1 MSAIDIQR
9 EHARLIILR
18 DLEEQ
23 SDRRLNSAML
33 QENLSLRWAINKTRE
48 WVHEELRFL
57 AEMGGVTLLES
68 ASVLIATL
76 TQKGLD
82 HLEERVV
89 ITGVKRPS
97 PKV

>member
-1 MSAIDIQR
+1 
-9 EHARLIILR
+9 
-18 DLEEQ
+18 
-23 SDRRLNSAML
+23 
-33 QENLSLRWAINKTRE
+33 
-48 WVHEELRFL
+48 
-57 AEMGGVTLLES
+57 
-68 ASVLIATL
+68 VLIATL